1 MSTLRWEY
9 KVIIYKNNTK
19 IDWWWVKGHWWES
32 TSKRMMIIEDYDQEL
47 NELGNEGW
55 ELTGI
60 LQNTARG
67 FLDEFH
73 LILKRQVN
81 E

>member
-1 MSTLRWEY
+1 MPKWEY
-9 KVIIYKNNTK
+9 KVIIYKKTK
-19 IDWWWVKGHWWES
+19 IKINWWGWGVID
-32 TSKRMMIIEDYDQEL
+32 KRIIMEDYDQEL
-47 NELGNEGW
+47 NKLGNEGW

>member
-1 MSTLRWEY
+1 MPKWEY
-9 KVIIYKNNTK
+9 KVIIYKKTK
-19 IDWWWVKGHWWES
+19 IQINWWGWGV
-32 TSKRMMIIEDYDQEL
+32 TDKRIIMEDYDQEL
-47 NELGNEGW
+47 NKLGNEGW

-60 LQNTARG
+60 LQNTAG
-67 FLDEFH
+67 GSLEEFH

>member
-1 MSTLRWEY
+1 MPKWEY
-9 KVIIYKNNTK
+9 KVIIYKNKTK
-19 IDWWWVKGHWWES
+19 IDWWWVKRPLLWRS
-32 TSKRMMIIEDYDQEL
+32 TTSIRMIVEDYDQEL

-60 LQNTARG
+60 LQNTAIG
-67 FLDEFH
+67 FLTEFH